1 MSLQEGRRRGGGRGE
16 RGDKQSVSG
25 YFLTT
30 VQTFAYTT
38 QPSSVCEG
46 EGGGRGCTNN
56 AKTLVCLTLGGEGG
70 GRRERCLEN

>member
-1 MSLQEGRRRGGGRGE
+1 MSLQEWGGGGREGRV
-16 RGDKQSVSG
+16 RGGAKQSVSG

-70 GRRERCLEN
+70 GRERCLEN